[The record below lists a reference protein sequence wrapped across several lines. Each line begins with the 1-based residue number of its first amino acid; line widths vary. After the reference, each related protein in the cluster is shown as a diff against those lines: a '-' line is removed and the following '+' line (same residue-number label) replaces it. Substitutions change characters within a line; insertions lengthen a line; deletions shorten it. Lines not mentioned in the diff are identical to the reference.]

1 MRPSSTCCPS
11 SCSLLV
17 TVPMSGSRETRKREA
32 KEATCLRWL
41 ATTCNRRLAVSASS
55 CPTSISSYRK
65 CKAFSWMFSGQVQAT
80 MFPASGCATIEPGGQ
95 HGNQWRPAAT
105 KALGWLML
113 PGALSPTGQ
122 PQLDVDFVRLEPHRR
137 SSLMMWE
144 GPFNASLALLATANQ
159 ILTPPNVSHVPRAP
173 QPACMEAQDALRATR
188 ETINQMRLRPLASR
202 AVLPEQHSCWVHHLW
217 QIAFA
222 KKGKSRNFPHAWSVM
237 SKACI
242 AREVALLRSLRQ
254 QTELQT

>member
-1 MRPSSTCCPS
+1 
-11 SCSLLV
+11 
-17 TVPMSGSRETRKREA
+17 
-32 KEATCLRWL
+32 
-41 ATTCNRRLAVSASS
+41 
-55 CPTSISSYRK
+55 
-65 CKAFSWMFSGQVQAT
+65 
-80 MFPASGCATIEPGGQ
+80 
-95 HGNQWRPAAT
+95 
-105 KALGWLML
+105 ML

-122 PQLDVDFVRLEPHRR
+122 PQLDVDFVRLELHRK

-173 QPACMEAQDALRATR
+173 QPACMEAQDALRAMR

-202 AVLPEQHSCWVHHLW
+202 AALPEQHSCWVHHLW

-222 KKGKSRNFPHAWSVM
+222 KKGRSRNFPHAWSVM

-242 AREVALLRSLRQ
+242 AREVALLRELEAADGTTDLKIPFVKKGFFSKLHLLQPVLGSITFSYRMRLSLLLCSCFVASKAIQKSLLTPTDALRNSFAPVAPQ
-254 QTELQT
+254 VFALETAKA